1 MTDLWTR
8 LKALSKPI
16 FIYGMGNGAEKLL
29 NILEKYKI
37 TVCGVFASDEF
48 VRDKYFNGFK
58 IKSYGDVR
66 REYGGDII
74 VLTAFGS
81 NRRNVMDNIRKIA
94 GECDLYAPDI
104 PVYGNTLFNDDYFN
118 AHTKDLEFVRSRL
131 SDEYSKHVFDSIVNF
146 KLSGDIRHLIGC
158 ECNKS
163 EPFENILK
171 LKKDE
176 VFVDL
181 GAYRADTV
189 LEFIKYA
196 KNFKKIYAI
205 EPDRKTFAKL
215 KQQLDCKSD
224 AGDIVCINAAAGA
237 LESSGKL
244 EAGSGRSSHLSDKG
258 QPVQVVTVD
267 GILNGQ
273 RATYIKFDVEGGERY
288 AIEGARQTIKSF
300 KPRLKIAAYHR
311 TQDLTDIVKQ
321 VLEIRDDYKV
331 YMRHHPYIP
340 AWDTDYY
347 FI

>member
-8 LKALSKPI
+8 LKTRSKPI
-16 FIYGMGNGAEKLL
+16 FIYGMGNGAQKLL
-29 NILEKYKI
+29 NVLEKYEI
-37 TVCGVFASDEF
+37 PVCGVFASDEF

-66 REYGGDII
+66 RENGDII
-74 VLTAFGS
+74 VLTAFGT
-81 NRRNVMDNIRKIA
+81 NRPEVMDNIKKIA
-94 GECDLYAPDI
+94 GECELYAPDI
-104 PVYGNTLFNDDYFN
+104 PVYGNTLFNTEYFQ
-118 AHTKDLEFVRSRL
+118 AHIKDLKFIKSRL
-131 SDEYSKHVFDSIVNF
+131 SDEFSKNVFDSIVNF
-146 KLSGDIRHLIGC
+146 KLSGDIAYLIGC
-158 ECNKS
+158 ECDKS

-176 VFVDL
+176 IFVDL

-189 LEFIKYA
+189 LEFLKYA
-196 KNFKKIYAI
+196 KGFKKIYAV

-215 KQQLDCKSD
+215 KQQLSCKSD

-237 LESSGKL
+237 FESSGRLK
-244 EAGSGRSSHLSDKG
+244 AGSGRSSHLSDKG
-258 QPVQVVTVD
+258 QPVRVVTVD

-273 RATYIKFDVEGGERY
+273 RATYIKFDVEGGEHD
-288 AIEGARQTIKSF
+288 AIEGAKHTIKAF

>member
-8 LKALSKPI
+8 LKTRSKPI
-16 FIYGMGNGAEKLL
+16 FIYGMGNGAQKLFG
-29 NILEKYKI
+29 ILEKYKI
-37 TVCGVFASDEF
+37 PVCGVFASDEF

-66 REYGGDII
+66 REYGDII

-81 NRRNVMDNIRKIA
+81 NRRNVIDNIIRIA
-94 GECDLYAPDI
+94 GECELYAPDI
-104 PVYGNTLFNDDYFN
+104 PVYGNTLFNNDYFHAN
-118 AHTKDLEFVRSRL
+118 IKDLEFVRSLL
-131 SDEYSKHVFDSIVNF
+131 SDEYSKNVFDSIVNY
-146 KLSGDIRHLIGC
+146 KLSGNIGYLIGC
-158 ECNKS
+158 ECDKS
-163 EPFENILK
+163 EPFKNILK

-176 VFVDL
+176 IFVDI

-189 LEFIKYA
+189 LEFLKYA
-196 KNFKKIYAI
+196 KSFKKIYAV

-215 KQQLDCKSD
+215 KQQLSCKSD

-237 LESSGKL
+237 FESSGRL
-244 EAGSGRSSHLSDKG
+244 EANSGRSSHLSDKG

-273 RATYIKFDVEGGERY
+273 RATYIKFDVEGGEHA
-288 AIEGARQTIKSF
+288 AIDGARQTIQSF

-311 TQDLTDIVKQ
+311 TQDLTEIVKQ

>member
-176 VFVDL
+176 VFADL

-196 KNFKKIYAI
+196 KDFKKIYAI

-273 RATYIKFDVEGGERY
+273 RATYIKFDVEGGERD

>member
-196 KNFKKIYAI
+196 KDFKKIYAI

-273 RATYIKFDVEGGERY
+273 RATYIKFDVEGGERD

>member
-104 PVYGNTLFNDDYFN
+104 PVYGNTLFNDNYFN
-118 AHTKDLEFVRSRL
+118 EHTKDLEFVRSRL

-189 LEFIKYA
+189 LEFIRYA

-273 RATYIKFDVEGGERY
+273 RATYIKFDVEGGERD

>member
-1 MTDLWTR
+1 
-8 LKALSKPI
+8 
-16 FIYGMGNGAEKLL
+16 
-29 NILEKYKI
+29 
-37 TVCGVFASDEF
+37 
-48 VRDKYFNGFK
+48 
-58 IKSYGDVR
+58 
-66 REYGGDII
+66 
-74 VLTAFGS
+74 
-81 NRRNVMDNIRKIA
+81 MDNIRKIA

-196 KNFKKIYAI
+196 KDFKKIYAI

-273 RATYIKFDVEGGERY
+273 RATYIKFDVEGWRY
-288 AIEGARQTIKSF
+288 TRGRRARRDRGR
-300 KPRLKIAAYHR
+300 PADNKI
-311 TQDLTDIVKQ
+311 L
-321 VLEIRDDYKV
+321 
-331 YMRHHPYIP
+331 
-340 AWDTDYY
+340 
-347 FI
+347 